1 MTSSWSVTDSMGNMH
16 QITFVKSAFGGKA
29 KCIVDGDTYKMKS
42 KNWVIWMA
50 DHQISIPGAE
60 CNLVVLGN
68 KVRLAVNGTYLDDGT
83 PYEPIRNIPAWVHV
97 LVAIDVFGGYFL
109 CGIFGFAIGV
119 VASLLGYKM
128 ILNKKTGPAVAI
140 LVVAL
145 VLEVILM
152 FVVGSLLAGV

>member
-1 MTSSWSVTDSMGNMH
+1 MGNMH